1 MAAPKRTMT
10 MIASVKRIRRRSSGI
25 FTVFRNA
32 EIIDKKL
39 LHQKHG
45 HPERSR
51 RIPWH
56 YRKAF
61 ATGFLDL
68 ARDDGRR
75 ETKHRTAPYFRVVF
89 FCGFAFLEPAF
100 LAAFGASGFSDASVA
115 PLPGAFASGVA
126 MVPPAFSIFSRAEA
140 LTFSA

>member
-39 LHQKHG
+39 LPQKHG

-68 ARDDGRR
+68 ARDDGRGR
-75 ETKHRTAPYFRVVF
+75 GIPLRKLYGNATGSFDFAQDDRVFGEVVF
-89 FCGFAFLEPAF
+89 Y
-100 LAAFGASGFSDASVA
+100 
-115 PLPGAFASGVA
+115 
-126 MVPPAFSIFSRAEA
+126 R
-140 LTFSA
+140 

>member
-1 MAAPKRTMT
+1 MAAPSRTIT

-39 LHQKHG
+39 LPQKHG

-51 RIPWH
+51 RIPWR

-61 ATGFLDL
+61 ATESGAGFQPVGPAAVSAAQLRQARCLSSPQPRWLRHEKALDL
-68 ARDDGRR
+68 ARDDGR
-75 ETKHRTAPYFRVVF
+75 
-89 FCGFAFLEPAF
+89 
-100 LAAFGASGFSDASVA
+100 
-115 PLPGAFASGVA
+115 
-126 MVPPAFSIFSRAEA
+126 
-140 LTFSA
+140 